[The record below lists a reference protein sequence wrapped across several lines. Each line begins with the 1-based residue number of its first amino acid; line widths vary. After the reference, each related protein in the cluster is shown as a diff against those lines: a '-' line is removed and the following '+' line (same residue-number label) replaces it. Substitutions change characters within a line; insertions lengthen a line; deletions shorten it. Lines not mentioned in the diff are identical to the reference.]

1 MAEIDDDAL
10 LSACP
15 ECKTRFRVTEALLE
29 VADGRVRCGAC
40 LQVFDG
46 RAQLLP
52 REVPREETVPDAAD
66 GRTNRVSIADQ
77 AAQETVAQQEHAE
90 DDAKPRTVA
99 DQAARETVTPE
110 PTAVARRSDQVKP
123 PVAASTQTP
132 ASARSAPGS
141 LRPAWA
147 AATVAAVLLL
157 VVNVSTLFYEPW
169 SHGIYEATCV
179 VVGCEPLRPL
189 DKIKV
194 RHLPD
199 DRPGSPRQLSLALE
213 LTNEAAFAQPFP
225 TVEVRFTDADGHR
238 VAEHR
243 ASPADYL
250 GANAGP
256 MQPNQAS
263 QVALRVEDPGRD
275 AVAYSLVLR

>member
-1 MAEIDDDAL
+1 MAEIDDDTL

-15 ECKTRFRVTEALLE
+15 ECRTRFRVTEALLE

-52 REVPREETVPDAAD
+52 REVPREETVPDASD

-77 AAQETVAQQEHAE
+77 AAQETVAQQEHAG
-90 DDAKPRTVA
+90 DNAKPRPVA

-132 ASARSAPGS
+132 TSAPPVPGS

-147 AATVAAVLLL
+147 AATIAAVLLL
-157 VVNVSTLFYEPW
+157 VVNVSALFYEPW
-169 SHGIYEATCV
+169 SRGIYEATCV
-179 VVGCEPLRPL
+179 VIGCEPLRSL

-194 RHLPD
+194 RNQPD
-199 DRPGSPRQLSLALE
+199 DRPGPPHQLSLALE
-213 LTNEAAFAQPFP
+213 LTNEAVFAQPFP
-225 TVEVRFTDADGHR
+225 TVLVRLTDANGQR
-238 VAEHR
+238 VAEHG

-250 GANAGP
+250 GANVDL

-263 QVALRVEDPGRD
+263 QVVLRVEDPGRD
-275 AVAYSLVLR
+275 AVAYSLVLL